1 LIKYT
6 LVRLLQTLIVLVG
19 VSLVTFVMV
28 NVVPGD
34 PVALMMEK
42 RADPETM
49 ARVRKEMGLDK
60 PLTVQYLTL
69 AKNALRGDFGTS
81 YFARKPVGEMLLKGF
96 KVTSVIGGMV
106 ILFSSFWGILLG
118 VSAAVARGKPADKI
132 IMFFSTLG
140 MAAPSFWI
148 AILLQIVFG
157 LKLMWFPISGLRS
170 TDSYVLPILSLALI
184 YTASIARLSRTNM
197 LDALNQD
204 YIRTARA
211 KGVSELKVNLKHGLK
226 NAAVPIITYIGIQIK
241 WALGGSV
248 LIETVFSINGLGK
261 LMIDAVMTRDIPVIQ
276 GCTIYIA
283 VVFVVANLI
292 IDLLYGLLDPRVRVA
307 KEA

>member
-1 LIKYT
+1 MIKYT

>member
-1 LIKYT
+1 MIKYT
-6 LVRLLQTLIVLVG
+6 LSRLLQTLIVLVG
-19 VSLVTFVMV
+19 VSLVTFIMV

-42 RADPETM
+42 RADPATM
-49 ARVRKEMGLDK
+49 ERVRKEMGLDK

-69 AKNALRGDFGTS
+69 AKNAVRGDFGVS
-81 YFARKPVGEMLLKGF
+81 YFARKPVGEMLMKGF
-96 KVTSVIGGMV
+96 KVTAVIGGLV
-106 ILFSSFWGILLG
+106 VLVSSLLGVLLG
-118 VSAAVARGKPADKI
+118 VSAAVARGKPADKL

-157 LKLMWFPISGLRS
+157 LKLMWLPISGLRS
-170 TDSYVLPILSLALI
+170 TDSYILPVLSLALI

-261 LMIDAVMTRDIPVIQ
+261 LMIDAILARDIPVIQ

-283 VVFVVANLI
+283 LVFVLANLI
-292 IDLLYGLLDPRVRVA
+292 IDLLYGLLDPRVRTA
-307 KEA
+307 R

>member
-1 LIKYT
+1 MIKYT

-60 PLTVQYLTL
+60 PLTVQYLNL
-69 AKNALRGDFGTS
+69 AKNAIRGDFGTS
-81 YFARKPVGEMLLKGF
+81 YFARKPVGEMLVKGF
-96 KVTSVIGGMV
+96 KVTAVIGGMV
-106 ILFSSFWGILLG
+106 ILFSSFFGILLG

-148 AILLQIVFG
+148 AILLQILFG
-157 LKLMWFPISGLRS
+157 LKLMWLPISGLR
-170 TDSYVLPILSLALI
+170 TPDSYILPIMSLALI

-211 KGVSELKVNLKHGLK
+211 KGVSELKVHLKHGLK

-261 LMIDAVMTRDIPVIQ
+261 LMIDAIMARDIPVIQ

-283 VVFVVANLI
+283 VVFVAANLI
-292 IDLLYGLLDPRVRVA
+292 IDLLYGWLDPRVRVA
-307 KEA
+307 KET